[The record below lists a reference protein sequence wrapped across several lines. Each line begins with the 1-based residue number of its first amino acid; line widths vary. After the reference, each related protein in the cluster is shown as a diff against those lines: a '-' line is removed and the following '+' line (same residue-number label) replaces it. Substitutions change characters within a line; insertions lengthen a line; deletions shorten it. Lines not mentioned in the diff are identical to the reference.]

1 MDREAETNN
10 VIITKFI
17 ARTQMKKRIITLK
30 KMSLHDDNHHSFIF
44 GLSGDE
50 LFKMMTSMTAQ
61 RYFDTHGKYPSRL
74 DRTKI
79 ALKHTKS

>member
-1 MDREAETNN
+1 
-10 VIITKFI
+10 
-17 ARTQMKKRIITLK
+17 MKKRIITLEERSLARRK
-30 KMSLHDDNHHSFIF
+30 KITVSSVDLHSSEHHSFIF

-61 RYFDTHGKYPSRL
+61 HYFDTHGKYPSRL

-79 ALKHTKS
+79 SIRNVRT

>member
-1 MDREAETNN
+1 
-10 VIITKFI
+10 
-17 ARTQMKKRIITLK
+17 MKKRVITVNK
-30 KMSLHDDNHHSFIF
+30 ISLHDESHHSFVF

-61 RYFDTHGKYPSRL
+61 RYYEIHGKYPPRL

-79 ALKHTKS
+79 AFKNMKT